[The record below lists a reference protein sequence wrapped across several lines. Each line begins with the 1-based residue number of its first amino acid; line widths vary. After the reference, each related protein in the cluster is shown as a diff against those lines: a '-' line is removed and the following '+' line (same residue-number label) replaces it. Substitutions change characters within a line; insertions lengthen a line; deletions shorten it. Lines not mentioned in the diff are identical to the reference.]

1 MVIKVMLNFKTKEY
15 TFKDTDGKD
24 VNIKYNYTEK
34 TRKLLKMMTGA
45 DIENVENLKEA
56 KLIKLLFKASVRY
69 FVLRTI
75 VWLSVAGFLTYNI
88 FTSVETFEMLKYGTC
103 LLAWLVFTWQ
113 E

>member
-1 MVIKVMLNFKTKEY
+1 MLNFKTKEY

-34 TRKLLKMMTGA
+34 TRELLKMMTGA

-56 KLIKLLFKASVRY
+56 KLIEILIKMCAIDFILKA
-69 FVLRTI
+69 I
-75 VWLSVAGFLTYNI
+75 IWLSVTGFLVYSL

-103 LLAWLVFTWQ
+103 LLAWLVLTW
-113 E
+113 